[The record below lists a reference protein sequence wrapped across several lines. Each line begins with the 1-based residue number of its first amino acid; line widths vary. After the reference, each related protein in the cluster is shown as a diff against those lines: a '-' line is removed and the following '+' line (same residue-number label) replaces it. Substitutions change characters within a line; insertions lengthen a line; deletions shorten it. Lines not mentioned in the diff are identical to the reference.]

1 MATVVIPRSAA
12 ARRGNVVGEFLA
24 GVGLMVRGLAIV
36 VRSPR
41 LWLLGLIPAVITFL
55 LLGAGFVALVM
66 YDGQI
71 ATFLTP
77 YAEHW
82 NSAFRATLH
91 AVVQIALLGAWILL
105 SVLLYTAATLI
116 VGQPFYEAIAKR
128 VDDSMGGIRDERDVS
143 FWRQLPRSIVES

>member
-1 MATVVIPRSAA
+1 MATVVIHGPVAG
-12 ARRGNVVGEFLA
+12 RRGNVVGEFFA
-24 GVGLMVRGLAIV
+24 GIGLMARGLAMV
-36 VRSPR
+36 MRSPR
-41 LWLLGLIPAVITFL
+41 LWLLGLITAVISFL

-66 YDGQI
+66 YNGQI

-105 SVLLYTAATLI
+105 SVLLYTALTLI
-116 VGQPFYEAIAKR
+116 VGQPFYEA
-128 VDDSMGGIRDERDVS
+128 
-143 FWRQLPRSIVES
+143 